1 MKLAQELANGM
12 SPLDPKFSTLLAKGV
27 LQRAAM
33 MPEREVVSALNVC
46 TTMSAKAKLMQNKG
60 LTKEIDPLS
69 EIRQWFKDSVL
80 VTAVETG
87 DNEAASAA
95 LADDDES
102 EPTNTEVTDDR
113 QSREEVD
120 RPQGNA

>member
-1 MKLAQELANGM
+1 M

-27 LQRAAM
+27 LQRAGL

-60 LTKEIDPLS
+60 MTKDIDPLT

-80 VTAVETG
+80 VAAGDVG
-87 DNEAASAA
+87 DNDETAEPTFMEV
-95 LADDDES
+95 DDE
-102 EPTNTEVTDDR
+102 E
-113 QSREEVD
+113 REEREGRSEVD
-120 RPQGNA
+120 QPQRDD